1 MIFLQQK
8 HYFKEH
14 FMKKRFLLSLSLAAS
29 LLCAE
34 DNGFFVSAGYQIGE
48 AVQMVKNTG
57 ELKNLNDKYEQLNQY
72 LNQVASLRQSIKNAN
87 NYELVK
93 QSISNLISFA
103 NNNSQNKDLSP
114 IYSSTQ
120 AVLTS
125 ILAFWTLYAGNAL
138 TFNVEGLTTSTS
150 QNGQGFSNVPLTAK
164 CSQPDSKNC
173 MPIATYQ
180 KMKNLAESLQKAQGT
195 LCALNEN
202 GCNTANQDQGATIS
216 SALNTAK
223 ELMDLISATNTNM
236 DWSKIKINGLLVPSE
251 VRGDKNGSTTKYEG
265 KITSNNPVTSYA
277 LFQNI
282 YKMLPY
288 LQESLKLSE
297 QNKSKSDGLQG
308 QVTGDNTNPNYD
320 KEIYNFAQNQQTIL
334 SNAKSIFNLFN
345 SIPKDQFEYLQ
356 VGYLKIPPLGT
367 TPTKPYRKNVNLNA
381 EIDSIQRNV
390 SYYGN
395 RIDSALSVAKDVYN
409 LKSNQAQI
417 VAAYNGAKNL
427 SQEISQLPHNQVN
440 TKDIVTLPYDKNAP
454 AAGQYNY
461 QINQEQ
467 ASNLSQALAA
477 MSNNPFKKVGMISSQ
492 NNNGALNGLGV
503 QVGYKQFFGESKR
516 WGLRYYG
523 FFDYNHGYIKS
534 SFFNSSSDIWTYG
547 GGSDLL
553 VNFINDSVTRK
564 NNKLSVG
571 LFGGIQL
578 AGTTWLN
585 SQYVNLTAL
594 NNPYSAKVNTSN
606 FQFLFN
612 LGLRTNLATAKKE
625 DSEHSA
631 QHGIELG
638 IKIPT
643 INTNYYSFLGAK
655 LEYRRLYSVY
665 LNYVFAY

>member
-1 MIFLQQK
+1 M
-8 HYFKEH
+8 
-14 FMKKRFLLSLSLAAS
+14 R
-29 LLCAE
+29 AE

-72 LNQVASLRQSIKNAN
+72 LNQVASLKQSIQNAN
-87 NYELVK
+87 NISLVNSSLNDLK
-93 QSISNLISFA
+93 SFTQ
-103 NNNSQNKDLSP
+103 NNYNSTTQSP
-114 IYSSTQ
+114 IFNAVQ
-120 AVLTS
+120 AVITS
-125 ILAFWTLYAGNAL
+125 VLGFWSLYAGNYF
-138 TFNVEGLTTSTS
+138 TFFVGNKDTKQPANV
-150 QNGQGFSNVPLTAK
+150 QGNPPFQTIV
-164 CSQPDSKNC
+164 KNC
-173 MPIATYQ
+173 SGIENCAMEQTTYD
-180 KMKNLAESLQKAQGT
+180 KMKSLAESLQAAQQNSATKANN
-195 LCALNEN
+195 LCALSGCATTN
-202 GCNTANQDQGATIS
+202 GQNPNSTVSN
-216 SALNTAK
+216 ALNLAQQ
-223 ELMDLISATNTNM
+223 LMDLIANTKTAMMWKN
-236 DWSKIKINGLLVPSE
+236 IVINGVSNAS
-251 VRGDKNGSTTKYEG
+251 GAINSTGYPTQYAVFNNIKAM
-265 KITSNNPVTSYA
+265 IPILQQAVTLSQSNNTLSSQLQAQATGSQTNPEFAKDIYNLALNQKQVISYA
-277 LFQNI
+277 QN
-282 YKMLPY
+282 
-288 LQESLKLSE
+288 
-297 QNKSKSDGLQG
+297 
-308 QVTGDNTNPNYD
+308 
-320 KEIYNFAQNQQTIL
+320 
-334 SNAKSIFNLFN
+334 IFNLFN
-345 SIPKDQFEYLQ
+345 SIPKDQYKYLEKA
-356 VGYLKIPPLGT
+356 YLKIPNAGQ
-367 TPTKPYRKNVNLNA
+367 TPTNPYRQVVNLNQ
-381 EIDSIQRNV
+381 EVQTIQNNV

-417 VAAYNGAKNL
+417 VTAYNNAKNL
-427 SQEISQLPHNQVN
+427 SQEISKLPYNQVN
-440 TKDIVTLPYDKNAP
+440 TKDIVTLSHDQNAP

-477 MSNNPFKKVGMISSQ
+477 MSNNPFKNIGMIASQ

-625 DSEHSA
+625 DSKHSV

-643 INTNYYSFLGAK
+643 ISTNYYSFLGAK

>member
-1 MIFLQQK
+1 M
-8 HYFKEH
+8 
-14 FMKKRFLLSLSLAAS
+14 
-29 LLCAE
+29 
-34 DNGFFVSAGYQIGE
+34 SAGYQIGE

-72 LNQVASLRQSIKNAN
+72 LNQVASLRQSIQNAN
-87 NYELVK
+87 NISLVNSSLNDLK
-93 QSISNLISFA
+93 SFTE
-103 NNNSQNKDLSP
+103 NNYNSTTQSP
-114 IYSSTQ
+114 IFNAVQ
-120 AVLTS
+120 AVITS
-125 ILAFWTLYAGNAL
+125 VLGFWSLYAGNYL
-138 TFNVEGLTTSTS
+138 TFFVGNKDTKQAANVQGNPPFSTIVSNCSGIENCAMEQTTY
-150 QNGQGFSNVPLTAK
+150 N
-164 CSQPDSKNC
+164 
-173 MPIATYQ
+173 
-180 KMKNLAESLQKAQGT
+180 KMKELAEKLQAAQQNSTTKANN
-195 LCALNEN
+195 LCALS
-202 GCNTANQDQGATIS
+202 GCATINGQNPPSSTVS
-216 SALNTAK
+216 SALETAQK
-223 ELMDLISATNTNM
+223 LMDLIASTKTAMMWKNIVISGVSNASGAINSTNYPTHYAVFNN
-236 DWSKIKINGLLVPSE
+236 IKAMIPILQQAVTLSQ
-251 VRGDKNGSTTKYEG
+251 
-265 KITSNNPVTSYA
+265 SNNTLSS
-277 LFQNI
+277 
-282 YKMLPY
+282 K
-288 LQESLKLSE
+288 LQA
-297 QNKSKSDGLQG
+297 QA
-308 QVTGDNTNPNYD
+308 TGSQTNPNFAKD
-320 KEIYNFAQNQQTIL
+320 IYNLAQNQKQII
-334 SNAKSIFNLFN
+334 SYAKDIFNLFN
-345 SIPKDQFEYLQ
+345 SIPADQYRYLEKA
-356 VGYLKIPPLGT
+356 YLKIPNAGQ
-367 TPTKPYRKNVNLNA
+367 TPTNPYRQEVNLNK
-381 EIDSIQRNV
+381 EIQTIQNNV

-395 RIDSALSVAKDVYN
+395 RLDSALSVAKDVYN
-409 LKSNQAQI
+409 LKSNQKEI
-417 VAAYNGAKNL
+417 VAAYSNAKNL
-427 SQEISQLPHNQVN
+427 SQELSQLPYNQVN

-477 MSNNPFKKVGMISSQ
+477 MSNNPFKNIGMISSQ

-612 LGLRTNLATAKKE
+612 LGLRTNLAMKKKE

>member
-1 MIFLQQK
+1 
-8 HYFKEH
+8 
-14 FMKKRFLLSLSLAAS
+14 MKKRFLLSLPLVAS

-72 LNQVASLRQSIKNAN
+72 LNQVASLKQSIQNAN
-87 NYELVK
+87 NIELVNSSLNYLK
-93 QSISNLISFA
+93 SFTE
-103 NNNSQNKDLSP
+103 NNYNSTTQSP
-114 IYSSTQ
+114 IFNAVQ
-120 AVLTS
+120 AVITS
-125 ILAFWTLYAGNAL
+125 VLGFWSLYAGNYL
-138 TFNVEGLTTSTS
+138 TFFVGNKDSRQPATVQGNPPFETIIRNCSGIENCAMEQTTY
-150 QNGQGFSNVPLTAK
+150 
-164 CSQPDSKNC
+164 D
-173 MPIATYQ
+173 
-180 KMKNLAESLQKAQGT
+180 KMKKLAEDLQAAQQNSTTKANN
-195 LCALNEN
+195 LCALS
-202 GCNTANQDQGATIS
+202 GCNATGSTSNS
-216 SALNTAK
+216 SNTPNSTVSNALNLAQQ
-223 ELMDLISATNTNM
+223 LMDLIANTKTAM
-236 DWSKIKINGLLVPSE
+236 MW
-251 VRGDKNGSTTKYEG
+251 KNIVISGVSNVSG
-265 KITSNNPVTSYA
+265 GGITSTNYPTHYAVFNNIKAMIPILQQAVTLSQSNHTLSA
-277 LFQNI
+277 S
-282 YKMLPY
+282 
-288 LQESLKLSE
+288 LQA
-297 QNKSKSDGLQG
+297 QA
-308 QVTGDNTNPNYD
+308 TGSQTNPNFAKD
-320 KEIYNFAQNQQTIL
+320 IYNLAQNQKQII
-334 SNAKSIFNLFN
+334 SYAQNIFNLFN
-345 SIPKDQFEYLQ
+345 SIPAEQYKYLEKA
-356 VGYLKIPPLGT
+356 YLKIPNLGQ
-367 TPTKPYRKNVNLNA
+367 TPTNPYRQVVNLNQ
-381 EIDSIQRNV
+381 EIQTIQNNV

-395 RIDSALSVAKDVYN
+395 RLDSALSVAKDVYN

-417 VAAYNGAKNL
+417 VAAYRGAKNL
-427 SQEISQLPHNQVN
+427 SQEISQLPYNQVN

-477 MSNNPFKKVGMISSQ
+477 MSNNPFKNIGMISSQ

>member
-1 MIFLQQK
+1 
-8 HYFKEH
+8 
-14 FMKKRFLLSLSLAAS
+14 MKKRFLLSLSLAAS
-29 LLCAE
+29 LLFAE

-72 LNQVASLRQSIKNAN
+72 LNQVASLRQSIQNAN

-114 IYSSTQ
+114 IYSSAQ

-164 CSQPDSKNC
+164 CSQPGSKNC

-202 GCNTANQDQGATIS
+202 GCKTANQDQGATIS

-265 KITSNNPVTSYA
+265 KITSNNSVTSYA

-395 RIDSALSVAKDVYN
+395 RIDSALSVARDVYN
-409 LKSNQAQI
+409 LKSNQASI
-417 VAAYNGAKNL
+417 VAAYSNAKNL
-427 SQEISQLPHNQVN
+427 SEEISKLPYNQVN

-477 MSNNPFKKVGMISSQ
+477 MSNNPFKKIGMISSQ

>member
-1 MIFLQQK
+1 
-8 HYFKEH
+8 
-14 FMKKRFLLSLSLAAS
+14 MKKRFLLSLSLTAS

-72 LNQVASLRQSIKNAN
+72 LNQVASLKQSIENAN

-114 IYSSTQ
+114 IYSSAQ

-173 MPIATYQ
+173 MPIATYE
-180 KMKNLAESLQKAQGT
+180 KMKNLAERLQKAQGT

-265 KITSNNPVTSYA
+265 KITSNNSVTSYA

-367 TPTKPYRKNVNLNA
+367 TPTNPYRKNVNLNA
-381 EIDSIQRNV
+381 EIDSIQKNV

-395 RIDSALSVAKDVYN
+395 RIDSALSVARDVYN

-417 VAAYNGAKNL
+417 VAAYSGAKNL
-427 SQEISQLPHNQVN
+427 SEEISKLPYNQVN

-461 QINQEQ
+461 QINPEQ
-467 ASNLSQALAA
+467 QSNLNQALAA
-477 MSNNPFKKVGMISSQ
+477 MSNNPFKNIGMIASQ

>member
-14 FMKKRFLLSLSLAAS
+14 FMKKTILLSLSLASS
-29 LLCAE
+29 LLRAE

-57 ELKNLNDKYEQLNQY
+57 ELKNLNEKYEQLNQY
-72 LNQVASLRQSIKNAN
+72 LNQVASLKQSIQNAN
-87 NYELVK
+87 NIELVNSSLNYLK
-93 QSISNLISFA
+93 SFT
-103 NNNSQNKDLSP
+103 NNNYNSTTQSP
-114 IYSSTQ
+114 IFNAVQ
-120 AVLTS
+120 AVITS
-125 ILAFWTLYAGNAL
+125 VLGFWSLYAGNYL
-138 TFNVEGLTTSTS
+138 TFFVGSGN
-150 QNGQGFSNVPLTAK
+150 QASNVQGNPPFETVT
-164 CSQPDSKNC
+164 KNC
-173 MPIATYQ
+173 SGIKNCAMNETTYNE
-180 KMKNLAESLQKAQGT
+180 MKTLAENLQAAQQNATTKGNN
-195 LCALNEN
+195 LCALS
-202 GCNTANQDQGATIS
+202 GCAATDSASNSPNSTVS
-216 SALNTAK
+216 SALETAQK
-223 ELMDLISATNTNM
+223 LMDLIANTGTAM
-236 DWSKIKINGLLVPSE
+236 MW
-251 VRGDKNGSTTKYEG
+251 KNIVISGVSNASG
-265 KITSNNPVTSYA
+265 AITSTGYPTQYAVFNNIKAMIPILQQAVTLSQNNHTLSTSLQTQA
-277 LFQNI
+277 TGSQTNPQFAKNI
-282 YKMLPY
+282 Y
-288 LQESLKLSE
+288 
-297 QNKSKSDGLQG
+297 
-308 QVTGDNTNPNYD
+308 T
-320 KEIYNFAQNQQTIL
+320 FAQNQKQVI
-334 SNAKSIFNLFN
+334 SYAQDIFNLFN
-345 SIPKDQFEYLQ
+345 SIPKDQYRYLEKA
-356 VGYLKIPPLGT
+356 YLKIPNLGK
-367 TPTKPYRKNVNLNA
+367 TPTNPYRQEVNLNK
-381 EIDSIQRNV
+381 EVQTIKNNV

-395 RIDSALSVAKDVYN
+395 RVDAALSVARDVYN
-409 LKSNQAQI
+409 LKSNQANI
-417 VAAYNGAKNL
+417 VTAYSNANNL
-427 SQEISQLPHNQVN
+427 SQEISKLPYNQVN

-461 QINQEQ
+461 QINPEQ
-467 ASNLSQALAA
+467 QSNLNQALAA

-553 VNFINDSVTRK
+553 VNIINDSITRK

-585 SQYVNLTAL
+585 SQYMNLTAF

-612 LGLRTNLATAKKE
+612 LGLRTNLATAKKK

-643 INTNYYSFLGAK
+643 ITTNYYSFLGTQ
-655 LEYRRLYSVY
+655 LQYRRLYSVY

>member
-1 MIFLQQK
+1 
-8 HYFKEH
+8 
-14 FMKKRFLLSLSLAAS
+14 MKKTLLLSLSLASS
-29 LLCAE
+29 LLNAE
-34 DNGFFVSAGYQIGE
+34 DNGFFVGAGYQIGE

-72 LNQVASLRQSIKNAN
+72 LNQVASLKQSIQNAN
-87 NYELVK
+87 NIELVNSSLNYLK
-93 QSISNLISFA
+93 SFT
-103 NNNSQNKDLSP
+103 NNNYNSTTQSP
-114 IYSSTQ
+114 IFNAVQ
-120 AVLTS
+120 AVITS
-125 ILAFWTLYAGNAL
+125 VLGFWSLYAGNYL
-138 TFNVEGLTTSTS
+138 TFFVGNKDTKQAASVQGNPPFKTIIDNCSGIEHCAMEQTT
-150 QNGQGFSNVPLTAK
+150 
-164 CSQPDSKNC
+164 
-173 MPIATYQ
+173 YE
-180 KMKNLAESLQKAQGT
+180 KMKKLAEELQAAQQNSTTKANN
-195 LCALNEN
+195 LCALS
-202 GCNTANQDQGATIS
+202 GCATTQGQNPS
-216 SALNTAK
+216 STVSNALNLAQQ
-223 ELMDLISATNTNM
+223 LMDLIASTKTAM
-236 DWSKIKINGLLVPSE
+236 MW
-251 VRGDKNGSTTKYEG
+251 KNIVISGVSNASG
-265 KITSNNPVTSYA
+265 AITSTNYPTHYAVFNNIKAMIPILQQAVTLSQSNHTLSA
-277 LFQNI
+277 S
-282 YKMLPY
+282 
-288 LQESLKLSE
+288 LQA
-297 QNKSKSDGLQG
+297 QA
-308 QVTGDNTNPNYD
+308 TGSQTNPNFAKD
-320 KEIYNFAQNQQTIL
+320 IYAFAQNQKQVI
-334 SNAKSIFNLFN
+334 SYAKDIFNLFN
-345 SIPKDQFEYLQ
+345 TIPKDQYKYLEKA
-356 VGYLKIPPLGT
+356 YLKIPNLGQ
-367 TPTKPYRKNVNLNA
+367 TPTNPYRQEVNLNQ
-381 EIDSIQRNV
+381 EIQTIKNNV

-395 RIDSALSVAKDVYN
+395 RVDSALSVAKDVYN
-409 LKSNQAQI
+409 LKSNQTEI
-417 VAAYNGAKNL
+417 VAAYSGAKNL
-427 SQEISQLPHNQVN
+427 SQEISQLPYNQVN
-440 TKDIVTLPYDKNAP
+440 TKDIVTLSYDKNAP

-477 MSNNPFKKVGMISSQ
+477 MSNNPFKNIGMISSQ

-553 VNFINDSVTRK
+553 VNIINDSVTRK

-625 DSEHSA
+625 DSEHSV

-643 INTNYYSFLGAK
+643 INTNYYSFLGTK

>member
-1 MIFLQQK
+1 
-8 HYFKEH
+8 
-14 FMKKRFLLSLSLAAS
+14 
-29 LLCAE
+29 
-34 DNGFFVSAGYQIGE
+34 
-48 AVQMVKNTG
+48 
-57 ELKNLNDKYEQLNQY
+57 
-72 LNQVASLRQSIKNAN
+72 
-87 NYELVK
+87 
-93 QSISNLISFA
+93 
-103 NNNSQNKDLSP
+103 
-114 IYSSTQ
+114 
-120 AVLTS
+120 
-125 ILAFWTLYAGNAL
+125 
-138 TFNVEGLTTSTS
+138 
-150 QNGQGFSNVPLTAK
+150 
-164 CSQPDSKNC
+164 
-173 MPIATYQ
+173 
-180 KMKNLAESLQKAQGT
+180 
-195 LCALNEN
+195 
-202 GCNTANQDQGATIS
+202 
-216 SALNTAK
+216 
-223 ELMDLISATNTNM
+223 MDLISATNTNM

-265 KITSNNPVTSYA
+265 KITSNNSVTSYA

-427 SQEISQLPHNQVN
+427 SQEISHLPYNQVN

-477 MSNNPFKKVGMISSQ
+477 MSNNPFKNIGMIASQ

>member
-1 MIFLQQK
+1 
-8 HYFKEH
+8 
-14 FMKKRFLLSLSLAAS
+14 MKKRFLLSLSLTAS

-48 AVQMVKNTG
+48 AVQTVKNTG
-57 ELKNLNDKYEQLNQY
+57 ELKNLNDKYEQLNSS
-72 LNQVASLRQSIKNAN
+72 LAQVAALRQSIKNAN

-114 IYSSTQ
+114 IYSSAQ

-138 TFNVEGLTTSTS
+138 TFNVKGLTTSTS

-164 CSQPDSKNC
+164 CSQPVSKNC

-251 VRGDKNGSTTKYEG
+251 VRGDKHGSTTKYEG
-265 KITSNNPVTSYA
+265 KITSNKPVTSYA

-395 RIDSALSVAKDVYN
+395 QIDSALSVARDVYN

-417 VAAYNGAKNL
+417 VAAYKRSKNL
-427 SQEISQLPHNQVN
+427 SQEISQLPYNQVN
-440 TKDIVTLPYDKNAP
+440 TKDIVTLLYDKNAP
-454 AAGQYNY
+454 TAGQYNY

-477 MSNNPFKKVGMISSQ
+477 MSNNPFKNIGMISSQ
-492 NNNGALNGLGV
+492 SNNGALNGLGV

>member
-1 MIFLQQK
+1 
-8 HYFKEH
+8 
-14 FMKKRFLLSLSLAAS
+14 MKKRFLLPLSLAAS
-29 LLCAE
+29 MVCAE
-34 DNGFFVSAGYQIGE
+34 DNGFFVGAGYQIGE

-57 ELKNLNDKYEQLNQY
+57 ELKNLNDKYEQLNSY
-72 LNQVASLRQSIKNAN
+72 LNQVASLKQSIQNAN
-87 NYELVK
+87 NIELVNSSLNYLK
-93 QSISNLISFA
+93 SFTQ
-103 NNNSQNKDLSP
+103 NNYNSTTQSP
-114 IYSSTQ
+114 IFNAVQ
-120 AVLTS
+120 AVITS
-125 ILAFWTLYAGNAL
+125 VLGFWSLYAGNYL
-138 TFNVEGLTTSTS
+138 TFFVGS
-150 QNGQGFSNVPLTAK
+150 GDHASNVAGNPPFRTVTEN
-164 CSQPDSKNC
+164 CSGIENC
-173 MPIATYQ
+173 AMEQDTYD
-180 KMKNLAESLQKAQGT
+180 KMKKLAEELQAAQQNATTKGNN
-195 LCALNEN
+195 LCALS
-202 GCNTANQDQGATIS
+202 GCATTGS
-216 SALNTAK
+216 NLPNSTVSNALNLASQ
-223 ELMDLISATNTNM
+223 LMDLIANTKTAM
-236 DWSKIKINGLLVPSE
+236 MW
-251 VRGDKNGSTTKYEG
+251 KNIVISGVSNVSG
-265 KITSNNPVTSYA
+265 GITSTNYPTHYAVFNNIKAMIPILQQAVTLSQSNHT
-277 LFQNI
+277 LSTH
-282 YKMLPY
+282 
-288 LQESLKLSE
+288 LQA
-297 QNKSKSDGLQG
+297 QA
-308 QVTGDNTNPNYD
+308 TGTQTNPEFAKD
-320 KEIYNFAQNQQTIL
+320 IYQFAQNQKQII
-334 SNAKSIFNLFN
+334 SYAKDIFNLFN
-345 SIPKDQFEYLQ
+345 TIPADQFKYLEKA
-356 VGYLKIPPLGT
+356 YLKIPNAGQ
-367 TPTKPYRKNVNLNA
+367 TPTNPYRQEVNLNQ
-381 EIDSIQRNV
+381 EIQTIQSNV

-395 RIDSALSVAKDVYN
+395 RTDVALSVARDIYN
-409 LKSNQAQI
+409 LKSNQTEI
-417 VAAYNGAKNL
+417 VTTYNDAKNL
-427 SQEISQLPHNQVN
+427 SEEISKLPYNQVN

-477 MSNNPFKKVGMISSQ
+477 MSNNPFKNIGMISSQ

-534 SFFNSSSDIWTYG
+534 SFFNSSSDVWTYG

-553 VNFINDSVTRK
+553 VNFINDSITRK

-585 SQYVNLTAL
+585 SQYVNLTAF

-612 LGLRTNLATAKKE
+612 LGLRTNLAMKKKK

-643 INTNYYSFLGAK
+643 INTNYYSFLGTK

>member
-1 MIFLQQK
+1 M
-8 HYFKEH
+8 H
-14 FMKKRFLLSLSLAAS
+14 
-29 LLCAE
+29 AE

-57 ELKNLNDKYEQLNQY
+57 ELKNLNEKYEQLNQY
-72 LNQVASLRQSIKNAN
+72 LNQVASLKQSIQNAN
-87 NYELVK
+87 NISLVNSSLNDLK
-93 QSISNLISFA
+93 SFT
-103 NNNSQNKDLSP
+103 NNNYNSTTQSP
-114 IYSSTQ
+114 IFNAVQ
-120 AVLTS
+120 AVITS
-125 ILAFWTLYAGNAL
+125 VLGFWSLYAGNYL
-138 TFNVEGLTTSTS
+138 TFFVGNKDTRQSANVAGNPPFKTIIENCSGIENCAMEQTTY
-150 QNGQGFSNVPLTAK
+150 
-164 CSQPDSKNC
+164 D
-173 MPIATYQ
+173 
-180 KMKNLAESLQKAQGT
+180 KMKKLAEELQAAQQNSSTKANN
-195 LCALNEN
+195 LCALSGCATTN
-202 GCNTANQDQGATIS
+202 GQTPS
-216 SALNTAK
+216 STVSNALNLAQQ
-223 ELMDLISATNTNM
+223 LMDLIANTNTAM
-236 DWSKIKINGLLVPSE
+236 MW
-251 VRGDKNGSTTKYEG
+251 KNIVISGVSNVSG
-265 KITSNNPVTSYA
+265 AITSTNYPTHYAVFNNIKAMIPILQQAVTLSQSNNNLSSNLQAQATGTQTNPEFAKDTYNLALNQKQVISYA
-277 LFQNI
+277 N
-282 YKMLPY
+282 
-288 LQESLKLSE
+288 
-297 QNKSKSDGLQG
+297 D
-308 QVTGDNTNPNYD
+308 
-320 KEIYNFAQNQQTIL
+320 
-334 SNAKSIFNLFN
+334 IFNLFN
-345 SIPKDQFEYLQ
+345 SIPADQFKYLEKA
-356 VGYLKIPPLGT
+356 YLKIPNAGQ
-367 TPTKPYRKNVNLNA
+367 TPTNPYRQEVNLKQ
-381 EIDSIQRNV
+381 EIQTIKNNV

-427 SQEISQLPHNQVN
+427 SQEISQLPYNQVN
-440 TKDIVTLPYDKNAP
+440 TKDIVTLPYDQNAP

-477 MSNNPFKKVGMISSQ
+477 MSNNPFKNIGMISSQ
-492 NNNGALNGLGV
+492 SNNGALNGLGV

>member
-1 MIFLQQK
+1 
-8 HYFKEH
+8 
-14 FMKKRFLLSLSLAAS
+14 MKKTILLSLSLASS
-29 LLCAE
+29 LLRAE
-34 DNGFFVSAGYQIGE
+34 DNGFFVSVGYQIGE

-72 LNQVASLRQSIKNAN
+72 LNQVASLKQSIQNAN
-87 NYELVK
+87 NISLVNSSLNDLK
-93 QSISNLISFA
+93 SFTE
-103 NNNSQNKDLSP
+103 NNYNNTTQSP
-114 IYSSTQ
+114 IFNAVQ
-120 AVLTS
+120 AVITS
-125 ILAFWTLYAGNAL
+125 VLGFWSLYAGNYL
-138 TFNVEGLTTSTS
+138 TFFVVN
-150 QNGQGFSNVPLTAK
+150 K
-164 CSQPDSKNC
+164 DSKRPANVQGNPPFNTVIKNC
-173 MPIATYQ
+173 SGLENCAMDQTIYN
-180 KMKNLAESLQKAQGT
+180 KMKKLAEELQAAQTNSTTKANN
-195 LCALNEN
+195 LCALS
-202 GCNTANQDQGATIS
+202 GCNATQGQNPS
-216 SALNTAK
+216 STVSNALNLAQQ
-223 ELMDLISATNTNM
+223 LMDLIANTKTAMMWEN
-236 DWSKIKINGLLVPSE
+236 IVINGVSN
-251 VRGDKNGSTTKYEG
+251 VSGAIKTTNYPTHYAVFNNIKAM
-265 KITSNNPVTSYA
+265 IPILQQAVTLSQSNNS
-277 LFQNI
+277 LSS
-282 YKMLPY
+282 K
-288 LQESLKLSE
+288 LQA
-297 QNKSKSDGLQG
+297 QA
-308 QVTGDNTNPNYD
+308 TGSQTNPD
-320 KEIYNFAQNQQTIL
+320 FAKDIYNLAQNQKQVI
-334 SNAKSIFNLFN
+334 SYAKDIFNLFN
-345 SIPKDQFEYLQ
+345 SIPAEQYKYLEKA
-356 VGYLKIPPLGT
+356 YLKISNVGQ
-367 TPTKPYRKNVNLNA
+367 TPTNPYRQVVNLNK
-381 EIDSIQRNV
+381 EVQTIQNNV

-395 RIDSALSVAKDVYN
+395 RLDSALSVAKDVYN
-409 LKSNQAQI
+409 LKSNQKEI

-427 SQEISQLPHNQVN
+427 SQEISQLPYNQVN

-477 MSNNPFKKVGMISSQ
+477 MSNNPFKNIGMISSQ
-492 NNNGALNGLGV
+492 SNNGALNGLGV

-553 VNFINDSVTRK
+553 VNFINDSITRK

-594 NNPYSAKVNTSN
+594 NNPYSAKVNSSN

>member
-1 MIFLQQK
+1 
-8 HYFKEH
+8 
-14 FMKKRFLLSLSLAAS
+14 MKKRFLLSLSLTAS
-29 LLCAE
+29 WLYAE

-72 LNQVASLRQSIKNAN
+72 LNQVASLKQSIQNAN
-87 NYELVK
+87 NISLVNSSLNDLK
-93 QSISNLISFA
+93 SFTE
-103 NNNSQNKDLSP
+103 NNYNSTTQSP
-114 IYSSTQ
+114 IFNAVQ
-120 AVLTS
+120 AVITS
-125 ILAFWTLYAGNAL
+125 VLGFWSLYAGNYL
-138 TFNVEGLTTSTS
+138 TFFVAGNSVNGNPPLQTVINNCSGIENCSMKQTTY
-150 QNGQGFSNVPLTAK
+150 
-164 CSQPDSKNC
+164 D
-173 MPIATYQ
+173 
-180 KMKNLAESLQKAQGT
+180 KMKRLAEDLQAAQQNST
-195 LCALNEN
+195 TKTNNLCALSGCATTN
-202 GCNTANQDQGATIS
+202 GQTPS
-216 SALNTAK
+216 STVSNALNLAQQ
-223 ELMDLISATNTNM
+223 LMDLIANTRTAMMWNN
-236 DWSKIKINGLLVPSE
+236 IVINGVSNASGAIKSTNYPTHYAVFNNIKAMIPILQQAVTLSQNNNSLSS
-251 VRGDKNGSTTKYEG
+251 KLQAQATGS
-265 KITSNNPVTSYA
+265 
-277 LFQNI
+277 Q
-282 YKMLPY
+282 
-288 LQESLKLSE
+288 
-297 QNKSKSDGLQG
+297 
-308 QVTGDNTNPNYD
+308 TNPEFAKD
-320 KEIYNFAQNQQTIL
+320 IYNLAQNQKQVI
-334 SNAKSIFNLFN
+334 SYAQDIFNLFN
-345 SIPKDQFEYLQ
+345 SIPTEQYKYLEKA
-356 VGYLKIPPLGT
+356 YLKIPNTGQ
-367 TPTKPYRKNVNLNA
+367 TPTNPYRQVVNLNQ
-381 EIDSIQRNV
+381 EVQTIKNNV

-395 RIDSALSVAKDVYN
+395 RLDSALSVAKDVYN
-409 LKSNQAQI
+409 LKSNQKEI

-427 SQEISQLPHNQVN
+427 SQEISQLPYNQVN

-477 MSNNPFKKVGMISSQ
+477 MSNNPFKKIGMISSQ
-492 NNNGALNGLGV
+492 SNNGALNGLGV

>member
-1 MIFLQQK
+1 
-8 HYFKEH
+8 
-14 FMKKRFLLSLSLAAS
+14 MKKRFLLSLSLAAS
-29 LLCAE
+29 LLYAE
-34 DNGFFVSAGYQIGE
+34 DNGFFMSAGYQIGE

-57 ELKNLNDKYEQLNQY
+57 ELKNLNDKYEQLNSS
-72 LNQVASLRQSIKNAN
+72 LAQVAALRQSIKNAN

-114 IYSSTQ
+114 IYSSAQ

-150 QNGQGFSNVPLTAK
+150 QNGQGFSNVPLTAR

-173 MPIATYQ
+173 MPIATYR
-180 KMKNLAESLQKAQGT
+180 KMKDLAESLQKAQGT

-251 VRGDKNGSTTKYEG
+251 VRGDRNGSITKYEG

-395 RIDSALSVAKDVYN
+395 RIDSALSVARDVYN
-409 LKSNQAQI
+409 LKSNQASI
-417 VAAYNGAKNL
+417 VAAYSNANSL
-427 SQEISQLPHNQVN
+427 SQEISKLPYNQVN

-477 MSNNPFKKVGMISSQ
+477 MSNNPFKKIGMISSQ
-492 NNNGALNGLGV
+492 SNNGALNGLGV